1 MDLKIA
7 VLSGDGIGPEVI
19 LQAKKALNAIG
30 VVYNHE
36 FVFEEALV
44 GAVAI
49 DQTGNPLP
57 NQTLNLCLNTDAVL
71 FGAIGHPKYDNNPDA
86 KVRPEQGLLK
96 LRTELGLF
104 ANIRPIK
111 PYETLLDASPLKREV
126 IEGVDFVIYRE
137 LSGGV
142 YIGEKKIN
150 EEGTLAS
157 DSYEYSQ
164 EQIGR
169 ITHLAFKAAQKRRK
183 KVTMVD
189 KANVLETSRLWRR
202 LVLKISESYPDVAL
216 NFLYVDNAA
225 KQIIL
230 NPRQFD
236 VILTENM
243 FGDILSDEASVIA
256 SSIGLLAS
264 ESLGHDKALFEPIH
278 GSYIEATGKNI
289 ANPIASILS
298 AAMLLEHF
306 GLIKEANK
314 VYEAV
319 EKAFEHKIVTTDLNS
334 FSKFGTNEVG
344 DFVSNFILSKD
355 DLLYFNNDNVHI
367 GQSTIV

>member
-36 FVFEEALV
+36 FVYEEALV

-104 ANIRPIK
+104 VNIRPIK
-111 PYETLLDASPLKREV
+111 PYKALLDASPLKREV

-142 YIGEKKIN
+142 YIGEKKLN
-150 EEGTLAS
+150 ESGTIAS

-164 EQIGR
+164 EQINR
-169 ITHLAFKAAQKRRK
+169 IAHLAFKAAQKRRK

-202 LVLKISESYPDVAL
+202 LVLKIGESYPDVAL

-264 ESLGHDKALFEPIH
+264 ESLGHDKVLFEPIH